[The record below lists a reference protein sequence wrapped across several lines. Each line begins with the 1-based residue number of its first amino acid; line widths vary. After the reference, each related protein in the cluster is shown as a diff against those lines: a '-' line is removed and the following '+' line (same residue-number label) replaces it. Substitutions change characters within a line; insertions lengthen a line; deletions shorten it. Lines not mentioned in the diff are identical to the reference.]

1 MATCVVK
8 RSRSF
13 HPLRLRQLRLALVK
27 RPELFRL
34 EFQPASDVQSIQR
47 SHAEVWPMLAGEI
60 GAYLEGIFW
69 EGHGKPSAAGKVLFH
84 LRSHALGFR
93 QRQFSAKYVLA
104 QDVLPLGIMKRRK
117 PQRRSR

>member
-1 MATCVVK
+1 VK
-8 RSRSF
+8 S
-13 HPLRLRQLRLALVK
+13 V
-27 RPELFRL
+27 E
-34 EFQPASDVQSIQR
+34 R
-47 SHAEVWPMLAGEI
+47 SHAELRPVVTGEI
-60 GAYLEGIFW
+60 GAYLEGILW
-69 EGHGKPSAAGKVLFH
+69 EWHGKPSAAGKVLFH